1 MADQYGFGET
11 IQHIQVLV
19 QQNRIKVSF
28 RETPALML
36 TTLSNS
42 LHNVS
47 FLLSR

>member
-1 MADQYGFGET
+1 MADLYGFGES
-11 IQHIQVLV
+11 IQHIQVLF
-19 QQNRIKVSF
+19 QQNGIKVSF
-28 RETPALML
+28 RETALML